1 MAVVWTISQLERQ
14 TSDDGVTVAHWTASD
29 SEVIGEV
36 THTGNSYGSSSFTPD
51 SSAGDFVAYADLTEA
66 AVVVWVKANIGDSM
80 VSDTETSIANQ
91 ITISKVPVSAA
102 GVPW

>member
-1 MAVVWTISQLERQ
+1 MAVVWAVSQLERQ
-14 TSDDGVTVAHWTASD
+14 TSDDGVIVAHWIASD

-36 THTGNSYGSSSFTPD
+36 THVGNSYGSCSFTPD
-51 SSAGDFVAYADLTEA
+51 SSAGDFVAFADLTEA

>member
-36 THTGNSYGSSSFTPD
+36 THVGNSYGSCSFTPD

-91 ITISKVPVSAA
+91 ITISKVPVSVA